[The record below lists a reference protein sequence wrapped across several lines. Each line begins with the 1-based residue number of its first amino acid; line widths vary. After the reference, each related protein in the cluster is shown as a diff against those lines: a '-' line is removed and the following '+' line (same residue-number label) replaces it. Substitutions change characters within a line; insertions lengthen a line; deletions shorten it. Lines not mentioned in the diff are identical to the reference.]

1 MSTVLFSLKNIT
13 KIYGKLEETKVKAVN
28 DVSFDI
34 HEGDFAAIVGPS
46 GSGKSTLLNI
56 MSGLDIPC
64 SGEVTLDNNLIS
76 GLSAKELSAFRRDN
90 IGIIFQAYN
99 LIPVLT
105 VLENIEFVMMLQ
117 KIETSTRNAR
127 VLELLNEVGLAGLEN
142 RYPNELS
149 GGQQQRVAIARAL
162 AAKPKIIIA
171 DEPTAN
177 LDSHT
182 ASELLDLM
190 ENLNS
195 KHNTTFIFSTHDK
208 MIMDRAKKLITLR
221 DGEIVKND

>member
-1 MSTVLFSLKNIT
+1 MSTVLFSLKNIS
-13 KIYGKLEETKVKAVN
+13 KIYGKLKETKVKAVN

-34 HEGDFAAIVGPS
+34 KEGDFAAIVGPS

-56 MSGLDIPC
+56 MSGLDHPS
-64 SGEVTLDNNLIS
+64 SGEVMLGDSLIS
-76 GLSAKELSAFRRDN
+76 GLTSKELSAFRRDN

-117 KIETSTRNAR
+117 KIEPDNRKER
-127 VLELLNEVGLAGLEN
+127 VLELLDEVGLNGLED

-190 ENLNS
+190 EDLNS
-195 KHNTTFIFSTHDK
+195 KHKTTFIFSTHDK
-208 MIMDRAKKLITLR
+208 MIMERAKTLITLR
-221 DGEIVKND
+221 DGEIVAND